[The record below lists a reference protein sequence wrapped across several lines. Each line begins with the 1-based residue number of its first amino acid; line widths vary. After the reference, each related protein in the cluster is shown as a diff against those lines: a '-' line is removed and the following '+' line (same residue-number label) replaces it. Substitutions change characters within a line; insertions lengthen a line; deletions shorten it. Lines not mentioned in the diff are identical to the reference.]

1 MTDIAQRISEIL
13 AAKGLSKTKFANDLK
28 LSNAFVSE
36 LCSGRKAPSDRTIQD
51 ICDKFGVNEVW
62 LRTGDGE
69 MFRQMSRDEEI
80 TKFIAETLSG
90 SNEFKSRLIAALARL
105 DESDWEHLEKVARK
119 MLEEQNK

>member
-1 MTDIAQRISEIL
+1 MNVRIKQIREQLKCTQSEFADRLGIQRNTVASWEI
-13 AAKGLSKTKFANDLK
+13 GHR
-28 LSNAFVSE
+28 V
-36 LCSGRKAPSDRTIQD
+36 PSDMAVKT

-62 LRTGDGE
+62 LRTGEGE

-105 DESDWEHLEKVARK
+105 DESDWEHLEQIARK
-119 MLEEQNK
+119 MLDEQQQK

>member
-1 MTDIAQRISEIL
+1 MNERIKQI
-13 AAKGLSKTKFANDLK
+13 
-28 LSNAFVSE
+28 
-36 LCSGRKAPSDRTIQD
+36 RKALDMNQAEFADKLGVKANTVCTWETGARDPQESVKKS